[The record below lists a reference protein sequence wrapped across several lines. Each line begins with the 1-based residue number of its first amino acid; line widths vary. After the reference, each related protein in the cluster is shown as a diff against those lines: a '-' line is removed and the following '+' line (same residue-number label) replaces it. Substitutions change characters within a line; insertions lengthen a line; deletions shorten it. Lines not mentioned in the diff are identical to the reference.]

1 MGVDMD
7 EDDFDRDCD
16 CFRAGSTVEGKVERR
31 AGLSRR
37 VTIFDFA
44 GLVDI
49 FAALEAG
56 VLVTGDDIIAR
67 WRWMEGRW

>member
-16 CFRAGSTVEGKVERR
+16 CFRAGSTIAGKAERS
-31 AGLSRR
+31 AGVSRR

-44 GLVDI
+44 GLLDI

-56 VLVTGDDIIAR
+56 VVTGDDIIAR
-67 WRWMEGRW
+67 WR

>member
-1 MGVDMD
+1 MGVDID

-16 CFRAGSTVEGKVERR
+16 CFRAGSTVEGKTERR
-31 AGLSRR
+31 AGASRR

-49 FAALEAG
+49 FTALEAR
-56 VLVTGDDIIAR
+56 VVVTGDDIMTR
-67 WRWMEGRW
+67 WR

>member
-1 MGVDMD
+1 MMGVDMD

-16 CFRAGSTVEGKVERR
+16 CFRAGSTVERKAERT
-31 AGLSRR
+31 AGTSRR

-49 FAALEAG
+49 FAALEAR
-56 VLVTGDDIIAR
+56 VVVTGDDIMTR
-67 WRWMEGRW
+67 WR

>member
-1 MGVDMD
+1 MD

-16 CFRAGSTVEGKVERR
+16 CFRAGSTIAGKAERS
-31 AGLSRR
+31 AGVSRR

-56 VLVTGDDIIAR
+56 IVAGDDIIAR
-67 WRWMEGRW
+67 WR